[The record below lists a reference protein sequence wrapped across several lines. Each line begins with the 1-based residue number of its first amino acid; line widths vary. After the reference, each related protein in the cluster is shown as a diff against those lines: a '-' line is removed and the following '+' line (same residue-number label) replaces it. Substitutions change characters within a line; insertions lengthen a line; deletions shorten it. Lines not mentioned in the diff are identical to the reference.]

1 MKDFDVD
8 IKTPPPSSKAN
19 NYINWHV
26 HLSCAYFNSILILFF
41 IAMQMQSAGGKAF
54 GFTKSKAKLQP
65 NKSLKITV
73 DDLAGIDE
81 AKVEHQHY

>member
-8 IKTPPPSSKAN
+8 IETPPPSSKAN

-26 HLSCAYFNSILILFF
+26 HLSCAYFNSIFILFF

-54 GFTKSKAKLQP
+54 VLLNLRQSCRLTK
-65 NKSLKITV
+65 V
-73 DDLAGIDE
+73 
-81 AKVEHQHY
+81 